1 MKKYLMLVLT
11 LVSVLTACDNGASA
25 PQEELVRVRLGV
37 VSDTRSVLPTV
48 PDLEGMDWF
57 ELRGTALDREESW
70 LADFVY
76 QNSVFYDRYDEAK
89 KNPAVVYLRPGVWHF
104 TLYAYP
110 SGDNVPA
117 ALKGTATVTIM
128 EGFDETINFTLSPYS
143 EEDGVGS
150 VSLRIDL
157 PKGSDVASVET
168 TIDGG
173 PLDPALDIDEGAIIY
188 EDDEATAGEYLF
200 SFALKDSAGKTVAV
214 VSDIVVVAS
223 GLKSEKKYALTDDD
237 LNGPPTAPSALAVTS
252 YDEQDQTFHFT
263 WQDNSFNETGF
274 RLSDGNTTRTID
286 AATQSFDFPVPDPT
300 ASATYTLSAVNS
312 FGESTPAQIN
322 GPIVFTVTF
331 NADNGD
337 AEAQTLQAT
346 AGVGFGVSMP
356 APTRTDYTFDGWYTA
371 QNGGGSAFTADT
383 IVTRDLTVYAKWIE
397 GVVYELTKNPVYDNY
412 KYDADNF
419 LAEGFTVDAGDQ
431 ITVSF
436 SIKTDTA
443 LTGFYVGIGDWN
455 NDDYYNSGDDG
466 WIAPGWHD
474 TKSVPADGQFH
485 SYEWTLTATANAPA
499 GDKPLLF
506 HFAIDSVHKDK
517 VTILVKEASVTKR
530 PGLSPNLSLNDS
542 LTWIANNAEEGGN
555 YTITLKNNDSIA
567 PRPLSY
573 EGKNVSVT
581 LNGGDAERTIS
592 LTTTGILFTI
602 GSGVTLTLGNNVTLQ
617 GLSDNTHE
625 LMLVNSGG
633 TLVMENGSKINGN
646 NKTTSSSFGGGVYV
660 NGTFTMNGG
669 TISGN
674 TSSDAGGGVS
684 VNIGTFTQSGGTI
697 SGNSATY
704 GGGVNNDGTFTQSGG
719 TISDNSASLSGG
731 GVYNGGTFTQSGGT
745 ISNNTATYGGG
756 TFANNDGTFTI
767 TDGTTSGNTS
777 AYGGGVYV
785 YNGTFTKSG
794 GTIYGSNAEDGF
806 KNTATSGDSYGHAVY
821 INSSPAEIRNITAG
835 SGVTL
840 DSAVSGPA
848 GGWLASINNIT
859 YSSVSG
865 GGTWT
870 LESDGRRK
878 SPYIGHDGI
887 TKARISFTSTAGAS
901 ITIQLDVSSE
911 LTYDR
916 AFISTLDNSSAT
928 YDSGYFTGS
937 LISGENSV
945 TITIPISTAG
955 DHFIDIGY
963 QKDYMSIG
971 GSDRAW
977 FKVVQ

>member
-1 MKKYLMLVLT
+1 
-11 LVSVLTACDNGASA
+11 
-25 PQEELVRVRLGV
+25 
-37 VSDTRSVLPTV
+37 
-48 PDLEGMDWF
+48 MDWF
-57 ELRGTALDREESW
+57 ELWGTASGKEPDDEGYQESW
-70 LADFVY
+70 LADFSY
-76 QNSVFYDRYDEAK
+76 KDGVFYLLEYDETK
-89 KNPAVVYLRPGVWHF
+89 AVVYETEAIAYVRPGTWRFV
-104 TLYAYP
+104 LYAYP
-110 SGDNVPA
+110 HQPEGSRIA
-117 ALKGTATVTIM
+117 AFKGTVIKTITD
-128 EGFDETINFTLSPYS
+128 GFSETINFTLSPYS

-168 TIDGG
+168 TIDDDL
-173 PLDPALDIDEGAIIY
+173 LDPALDIDEGAIIY
-188 EDDEATAGEYLF
+188 EDDEMSAGQYLF

-223 GLKSEKKYALTDDD
+223 GLKSEKQYALTDDD
-237 LNGPPTAPSALAVTS
+237 LNGPPSAPSALAVTS
-252 YDEQDQTFHFT
+252 YDEQNQTFHFT

-300 ASATYTLSAVNS
+300 ASATYILKAVNS
-312 FGESTPAQIN
+312 FGESTPAHIS
-322 GPIVFTVTF
+322 GPIAFTIAFDT
-331 NADNGD
+331 DNGD

-346 AGVGFGVSMP
+346 AGASFGAGMP
-356 APTRTDYTFDGWYTA
+356 VPTRTDYTFDGWYTDRD
-371 QNGGGSAFTADT
+371 GGGSTFTADT

-419 LAEGFTVDAGDQ
+419 LAEGFTVNAGDQ

-455 NDDYYNSGDDG
+455 NDAYYNSGDDG
-466 WIAPGWHD
+466 WIAPGWHN

-517 VTILVKEASVTKR
+517 VTILIKEANVTKR
-530 PGLSPNLSLNDS
+530 PGLPPNLSLNDS
-542 LTWIANNAEEGGN
+542 LAWIKNNAEEGGE
-555 YTITLKNNDSIA
+555 YTITLKNNETIA
-567 PRPLSY
+567 PTTLSY
-573 EGKNVSVT
+573 SVSNVSVM
-581 LNGGDAERTIS
+581 LNGGDTERTVS
-592 LTTTGILFTI
+592 LSSNGPLFTI
-602 GSGVTLTLGNNVTLQ
+602 ENGVTLTLDNNITLQ
-617 GLSDNTHE
+617 GRSDNTDA
-625 LMLVNSGG
+625 LVYVNNGG
-633 TLVMENGSKINGN
+633 TLVMNDGSKISGN
-646 NKTTSSSFGGGVYV
+646 NNTSDTGGGVYV
-660 NGTFTMNGG
+660 SSGTFTMNGG

-674 TSSDAGGGVS
+674 SASSSYGNGGGVY
-684 VNIGTFTQSGGTI
+684 VAGTFTQSGGVI
-697 SGNSATY
+697 SGNSASSS
-704 GGGVNNDGTFTQSGG
+704 GGGVYVSSGTFTQSGG
-719 TISDNSASLSGG
+719 AISDNSASGSWGYGGGVCVFYYSTFTQSGGEISGNTAHGDSAGYGG
-731 GVYNGGTFTQSGGT
+731 GVYVYGTFTQSGGA
-745 ISNNTATYGGG
+745 ISGNSASGSSYGG
-756 TFANNDGTFTI
+756 N
-767 TDGTTSGNTS
+767 
-777 AYGGGVYV
+777 GGGVYV
-785 YNGTFTKSG
+785 STSGTFTKQLG
-794 GTIYGSNAEDGF
+794 GTIYGSDESDTL
-806 KNTATSGDSYGHAVY
+806 KNTATSGDSYGQAVY
-821 INSSPAEIRNITAG
+821 ISSSPAEIRNITAG
-835 SGVTL
+835 PGVTL

-878 SPYIGHDGI
+878 SPYIGNDGI
-887 TKARISFTSTAGAS
+887 TKARINFTSTAGAS

-911 LTYDR
+911 SGYDW

-928 YDSGYFTGS
+928 YDSGYFADS
-937 LISGENSV
+937 RISGTNSV
-945 TITIPISTAG
+945 TITIPVSTAG

-963 QKDYMSIG
+963 QKDYMSND